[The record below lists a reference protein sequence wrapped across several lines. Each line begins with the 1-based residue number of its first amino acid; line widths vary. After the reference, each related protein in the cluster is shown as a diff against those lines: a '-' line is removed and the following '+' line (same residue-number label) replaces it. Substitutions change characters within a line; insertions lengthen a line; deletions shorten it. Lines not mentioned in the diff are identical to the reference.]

1 MNLNEIAEKLC
12 NILFSSAYNNEANEI
27 RSLMIKVLSLEK
39 NDPVRISA
47 IDDLISRC
55 HPKWLGDYYIKNITY
70 SEWTDLIIDFKNEL
84 KRVR

>member
-55 HPKWLGDYYIKNITY
+55 HPKWLGDYYIKNIIY

>member
-12 NILFSSAYNNEANEI
+12 NILFSSVYNNEANEI